1 MIVMIDNY
9 DSFTYNLFQY
19 FKQLD
24 DDVSVFRNDQ
34 VTIDEIEQLDADLI
48 VISPGPGQPDG
59 TGVCYEVLSHFSR
72 TTPILGICLGH
83 QMIVEFFG
91 GKIEKGLRP
100 MHGKVTM
107 ITHDGKSVFHKLP
120 CSLKVTRYHSLHTPA
135 EELPL
140 SLEIS
145 SMSEDSAVMGV
156 RHHIYPVEGIQFHP
170 ESILTE
176 YGFQMLENAYKQ
188 ALVFREK
195 KGEGVML

>member
-24 DDVSVFRNDQ
+24 EDVTVFRNDQ
-34 VTIDEIEQLDADLI
+34 VTIAEIEGLDAELI
-48 VISPGPGQPDG
+48 VISPGPGHPAD
-59 TGVCYEVLSHFSR
+59 TGICREVLSHFFR

-91 GKIEKGLRP
+91 GKIEKGVRP
-100 MHGKVTM
+100 VHGKVSAV
-107 ITHDGKSVFHKLP
+107 THDGKSVFHKLP
-120 CSLKVTRYHSLHTPA
+120 CSLKVTRYHSLQTPA

-140 SLEIS
+140 MLEIS
-145 SMSEDSAVMGV
+145 SMTEDSVVMGV

-176 YGFQMLENAYKQ
+176 CGFQMLENAYKQ
-188 ALVFREK
+188 ALAFREK
-195 KGEGVML
+195 REKGVMI